1 MNPERPW
8 PSLDRLEAITAECG
22 FELAARLTVHPE
34 YVRAGEPW
42 LDPRISAHVAAL
54 AREDGLARPG
64 VRPTG
69 LPWQE
74 PDGGFASVG
83 RTDLFEAVDT
93 EGRTDDRRSD
103 FSDVYGDWE
112 SVQTR
117 GRRDSPSPLVG
128 PGQITRRK

>member
-1 MNPERPW
+1 MASLER
-8 PSLDRLEAITAECG
+8 LRAITAECG

-34 YVRAGEPW
+34 YVRAALHGGSPW
-42 LDPRISAHVAAL
+42 LDPRVQVHVAAL
-54 AREDGLARPG
+54 ATEDGLAKPG

-83 RTDLFEAVDT
+83 RTDLFAAVDT

-103 FSDVYGDWE
+103 GVA
-112 SVQTR
+112 
-117 GRRDSPSPLVG
+117 GRTSPRNGHAAVTIDPLLTGEPVEG
-128 PGQITRRK
+128 